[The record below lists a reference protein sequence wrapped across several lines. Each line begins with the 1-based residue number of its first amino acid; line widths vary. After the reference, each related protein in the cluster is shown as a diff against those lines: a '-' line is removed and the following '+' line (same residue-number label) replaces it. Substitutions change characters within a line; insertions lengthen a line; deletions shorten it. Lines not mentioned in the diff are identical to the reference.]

1 MAARQKETRQRELAQ
16 LSELLTSLP
25 TLARGYD
32 FGRVVEL
39 LKETRF
45 ESPEVQGAVANKLYL
60 WSNAQD
66 FVDQLAAD
74 VNAHGFMGSFARRSG
89 VPLQGRLTKMDRN
102 NATLALLRGELVVP
116 TETLSPDTLVLMAQ
130 SFCASV
136 RDSTE
141 YYRRQEMI
149 AVFAKLQGL
158 DHMAHT
164 VSAQLMEE
172 NRAFRQRWTLVEQ
185 SGS

>member
-1 MAARQKETRQRELAQ
+1 MAH
-16 LSELLTSLP
+16 
-25 TLARGYD
+25 GYD

-45 ESPEVQGAVANKLYL
+45 ESPEVQGAMANKLYL
-60 WSNAQD
+60 WSKAQD

-74 VNAHGFMGSFARRSG
+74 VNARGFMGSFARRSG
-89 VPLQGRLTKMDRN
+89 APLQGRLAKMDRA
-102 NATLALLRGELVVP
+102 NATLALLRGELIVP
-116 TETLSPDTLVLMAQ
+116 TDTIAPDALVLMAQ

-136 RDSTE
+136 RDSTD
-141 YYRRQEMI
+141 YFRRQEMI

-158 DHMAHT
+158 DQMAHT
-164 VSAQLMEE
+164 VAAQLMEE
-172 NRAFRQRWTLVEQ
+172 NRAFRQRWTRVEQ